1 MNSILYLPT
10 RYFPA
15 ISGAELYIQR
25 LAEIY
30 KKDYNCNVDII
41 TSNAL
46 DFKALR
52 DPTGKIINRTNKFF
66 STVNNVD
73 ICRFPVN
80 YEEDIEKILQDLKR
94 IPNVATLQLSNET
107 LSQFLKNG
115 PYLKEMVDNFLNCK
129 HKNYD
134 IIHTTFFPYFNL
146 VVSLLIGKILEK
158 PVVCTPFF
166 HFSNP
171 RYLNSKLIT
180 ILSKFDMLITCTS
193 LERAYLINNL
203 KLEKSRITTIPM
215 GVDFDKFITSKGS
228 FNFKEHYFNKR
239 ERNYKLVLFCGYKN
253 FEKGAISILQAI
265 PLILEKY
272 NKVYFTFIGPSTIA
286 FNREFAKIK
295 KNINARMINL
305 SPDNLTGYFDKNK
318 IAAFMESDLYL
329 MPSRSDAYGI
339 AFLEAW
345 SAGKPVIGA
354 NIGATPDVIQENKDG
369 LLVEFDD
376 PQSIADKVVKLLKNK
391 KLRKNLG
398 EQGKMKVENYHSW
411 RNIAIKTKNVYDNL
425 IESWSD
431 IN

>member
-1 MNSILYLPT
+1 LNSILYLPT